1 MHMGWTAEMT
11 SFSSTDLNLLEFQSK
26 LTHGTIHPSLTT
38 VVLNEKCILMWY
50 YLRAWH
56 KDQTHNLFG
65 WDLYIWPELLFEAE
79 SPAAG
84 EICSTT
90 LVFNDPRCH
99 FPKENRRLV
108 KNYESPLAPRTLN
121 KLAEMYSMS
130 PFWTYIDWDTSSWAI
145 LQKISSLIQMFT
157 STCKILQIQ
166 SLLRTEESCSHIQ
179 PIAKKYSTPPFFV
192 AAALKRSQVYNIFC
206 QTHH

>member
-1 MHMGWTAEMT
+1 
-11 SFSSTDLNLLEFQSK
+11 
-26 LTHGTIHPSLTT
+26 
-38 VVLNEKCILMWY
+38 MWF
-50 YLRAWH
+50 YLRTWH

-65 WDLYIWPELLFEAE
+65 WNLCIWPKLLFEAE

-108 KNYESPLAPRTLN
+108 QNYESPLAPRTPNELT
-121 KLAEMYSMS
+121 EMSTMS
-130 PFWTYIDWDTSSWAI
+130 LFWTYINWDTSSWVI
-145 LQKISSLIQMFT
+145 LQKIPSPIQMFT
-157 STCKILQIQ
+157 LTCKILQIQ

-179 PIAKKYSTPPFFV
+179 PIAKKYSIPSFLCSGCLQ
-192 AAALKRSQVYNIFC
+192 ALPSVQYFLPNPSLETTLC
-206 QTHH
+206 S